1 MSVIV
6 SRKKITT
13 ATIRAMKGR
22 EKIVTLT
29 AYDFVTAKLVDE
41 AGVDI
46 ILVGDSL
53 GMVVL
58 GYESTLPVT
67 MEDMLHHT
75 AAVARSRPKALLI
88 ADMPFMSY
96 QRSVDHALEN
106 AGRFVQEAGAEG
118 VKLEGGN
125 PRMAE
130 KIAAIVEAGIP
141 VFGHLGLTPQSV
153 LEFGGYKIQG
163 KTEEAA
169 KHLLEEA
176 KRVEAAGAFAI
187 VLECVPAEVAKMVSL
202 SIRIPTIG
210 IGAGPYCDGQ
220 VQVINDMLGLATWPT
235 FKHVKRFASV
245 GDAMRAAAAA
255 YRDEVRAGKFP
266 TAEQSF

>member
-153 LEFGGYKIQG
+153 LGGYKIQG

-210 IGAGPYCDGQ
+210 IGAGPYCD
-220 VQVINDMLGLATWPT
+220 
-235 FKHVKRFASV
+235 
-245 GDAMRAAAAA
+245 
-255 YRDEVRAGKFP
+255 
-266 TAEQSF
+266 